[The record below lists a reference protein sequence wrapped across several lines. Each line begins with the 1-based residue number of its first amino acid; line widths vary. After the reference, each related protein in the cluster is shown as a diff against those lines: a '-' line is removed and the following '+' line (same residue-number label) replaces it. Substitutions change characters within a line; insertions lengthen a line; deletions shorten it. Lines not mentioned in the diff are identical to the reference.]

1 MAVSRAG
8 EQRRLKRFLTAGAI
22 VGALLSIAISLLM
35 DPLYSDALG
44 GTWRDAI
51 VGDLHNFLSLNV
63 EKDSLLVTAVLALV
77 LAVLG
82 VFGAFMGMIF
92 TFFVYK
98 FFTFLV
104 RD

>member
-1 MAVSRAG
+1 MPISQAG
-8 EQRRLKRFLTAGAI
+8 EQRRLRRFLTAGAI
-22 VGALLSIAISLLM
+22 AGAFLSIAISLLM

-51 VGDLHNFLSLNV
+51 VNDLRNFLSLEV
-63 EKDSLLVTAVLALV
+63 RRDSLLVTAILALV
-77 LAVLG
+77 LSILG
-82 VFGAFMGMIF
+82 LFGAFMGLIF

-98 FFTFLV
+98 FFSFLI